1 MLGVPDDNVHIPFPS
16 ANSILSALLLEDQR
30 WVAGLLRW
38 IRLKLLNIFLQI
50 CNLLKNTRQAK
61 CLLQL
66 SCILIARLWT
76 CMQFLILLLLFHAG
90 SDWTGWQRII
100 ILNIYF
106 NTYYWFSA
114 GFISVLNPFFTKPIV
129 TIANFSQVLVYKIF
143 RQNLSAVTDWH
154 QAVNSRCNY
163 MKLMP
168 KWPGTIEC
176 KLW

>member
-1 MLGVPDDNVHIPFPS
+1 MLGVPDDNVHIPFPP
-16 ANSILSALLLEDQR
+16 ANSIFSALLLEDQR

-50 CNLLKNTRQAK
+50 CNLLTNTRQAK

-129 TIANFSQVLVYKIF
+129 TIASFSVQNFSTESV
-143 RQNLSAVTDWH
+143 
-154 QAVNSRCNY
+154 RCHCLASSCEFP
-163 MKLMP
+163 M
-168 KWPGTIEC
+168 
-176 KLW
+176 